1 MNKYRI
7 ESTRLQS
14 WDYGSNGAYFI
25 TICTI
30 NRKHFFGNIQDGKM
44 HLSEIGL
51 LAEKHWLEIPQHFP
65 FVSLG
70 NFVVM
75 PDHTHGI
82 LIINKL
88 DTETPKLGVSFVE
101 IPKPNLM
108 ETPKPNLDIREETP
122 KLGVS
127 VETVETPK
135 PKNGGKNPKWKPNS
149 IGSIINQY
157 KRVVTLN
164 ARKIQKNF
172 GWQSLYHDQI
182 IRNAHHYENINSYI
196 AKNPANWDKNR

>member
-1 MNKYRI
+1 MTKFMNKYRI

-14 WDYGSNGAYFI
+14 WDYGNNGAYFI
-25 TICTI
+25 TICTKK
-30 NRKHFFGNIQDGKM
+30 RKHFFGNILDGEM

-82 LIINKL
+82 PIINKL
-88 DTETPKLGVSFVE
+88 DIETPNLGVS
-101 IPKPNLM
+101 PM

-122 KLGVS
+122 NLGVS

-157 KRVVTLN
+157 KRVVTIN

-172 GWQSLYHDQI
+172 GWQSLFHDYI
-182 IRNAHHYENINSYI
+182 IRNAQQYENINNYI
-196 AKNPANWDKNR
+196 AKNPANWGKKKEQK